1 MSPNDADGMA
11 NSVDP
16 DQTAPLGAVWSGS
29 ALFAQAYL
37 SENLGSLRYLLYPHQ
52 NGVLVGYTVFS
63 MSVIPSFRKHLR
75 VLQRTH
81 V

>member
-37 SENLGSLRYLLYPHQ
+37 SENLGSLRYWKCLRAGTKYLDKETIQKNRFHMWLY
-52 NGVLVGYTVFS
+52 
-63 MSVIPSFRKHLR
+63 M
-75 VLQRTH
+75 
-81 V
+81 

>member
-1 MSPNDADGMA
+1 MSPNDAHGMA

-37 SENLGSLRYLLYPHQ
+37 SENLGSLRYRPEFHKAR
-52 NGVLVGYTVFS
+52 VFL
-63 MSVIPSFRKHLR
+63 FFELQTLR
-75 VLQRTH
+75 Q
-81 V
+81 